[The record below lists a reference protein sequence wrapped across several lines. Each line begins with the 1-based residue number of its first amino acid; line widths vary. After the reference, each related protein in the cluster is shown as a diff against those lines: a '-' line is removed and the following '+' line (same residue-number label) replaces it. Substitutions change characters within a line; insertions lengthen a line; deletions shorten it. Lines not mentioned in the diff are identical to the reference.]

1 MSQPGFVW
9 LLILI
14 LSKTIS
20 APHSEFKFFQAN
32 IKKEKVAS
40 STAATEE
47 HRPWLCAVPWPSAS
61 PRATGDQE
69 QEREQLRHHCH
80 CFTKRTN
87 CVQDV
92 CGFALMR
99 GGPWS
104 CSRFPRTS
112 QPSASSRKEWG
123 HTFLP
128 RGRMRSWA
136 MFWPPCG
143 KWWRRRTEPFPSVHN
158 KTFSGGEKKRK
169 KEKKKSRSGKKINC
183 QRGWLAYTTCGTR
196 SQELSWL

>member
-1 MSQPGFVW
+1 MSKPGFVW

-80 CFTKRTN
+80 RYTKRTN
-87 CVQDV
+87 CVRDV
-92 CGFALMR
+92 CGFAPDEGRPVELFKISKDKSALSFIKKR
-99 GGPWS
+99 VGTHIPAK
-104 CSRFPRTS
+104 RTNEELS
-112 QPSASSRKEWG
+112 NVPATMWKVVVKKEWS
-123 HTFLP
+123 FALC
-128 RGRMRSWA
+128 A
-136 MFWPPCG
+136 
-143 KWWRRRTEPFPSVHN
+143 
-158 KTFSGGEKKRK
+158 
-169 KEKKKSRSGKKINC
+169 
-183 QRGWLAYTTCGTR
+183 Q
-196 SQELSWL
+196 